1 MGNNKTDRIGAADLE
16 AVLSQAAA
24 LASERVEE
32 LGGTEIVEVNGGG
45 FIQVD
50 LSGATAGY
58 LPPEPE
64 GFVPLGGVIVR

>member
-1 MGNNKTDRIGAADLE
+1 MGNKKTDRIGAADLE

-32 LGGTEIVEVNGGG
+32 LGGGEIGDVNGGG
-45 FIQVD
+45 VIQIE
-50 LSGATAGY
+50 LPGATAGY

-64 GFVPLGGVIVR
+64 GFVPFGGNLVR